1 MLAAPALGGPLVLG
15 ALRLLQ
21 HPGDLRL
28 VVAHELLR
36 QAARLNQLAVGLLD
50 CVIHQLKVCRI
61 RIVQN
66 WVTVERG
73 REGWKMVIFIMV
85 DKTSATCQFLR
96 WCPAR
101 PPRTGPELGGCGN
114 SPRLG
119 LLRRPG
125 PDIRDN
131 FPAEMK

>member
-73 REGWKMVIFIMV
+73 DGRE
-85 DKTSATCQFLR
+85 
-96 WCPAR
+96 
-101 PPRTGPELGGCGN
+101 
-114 SPRLG
+114 
-119 LLRRPG
+119 
-125 PDIRDN
+125 RDG
-131 FPAEMK
+131 KWLYL